1 MWMLIAFCLIVLLFL
16 FWDYSDIRNDLPLQ
30 SGASAQGAGRS
41 AGPHSAD
48 PRLMTDAK
56 VNECRFS
63 VRFVP
68 VFLTMF
74 VPTVLGGALMLLAF
88 DPSFDWTKFVVITV
102 LIGLPG
108 SILGAFLIRLTGQL
122 KVNDSGLHDCAMV
135 FGGVFVGWND
145 MQVAETRFLLI
156 LKAVRISSLS
166 TGKRFWLTQE
176 MYRRPDFRECVDALA
191 PANCPL
197 LKYLPQ

>member
-1 MWMLIAFCLIVLLFL
+1 MWMLIAFCLVVLLLL
-16 FWDYSDIRNDLPLQ
+16 FWDYSDIRSELPLQ
-30 SGASAQGAGRS
+30 SGTSGQGAVASAGG
-41 AGPHSAD
+41 HTAD
-48 PRLMTDAK
+48 PRLVTEVK
-56 VNECRFS
+56 VDECRFS
-63 VRFVP
+63 IRFIP
-68 VFLTMF
+68 VFLAMV

-88 DPSFDWTKFVVITV
+88 DPSFDWTKFGVITA

-108 SILGAFLIRLTGQL
+108 SILGAFVIRLTGQL

-156 LKAVRISSLS
+156 FKAVRISSLS

-176 MYRRPDFRECVDALA
+176 MYRRPDFRECIYALA

-197 LKYLPQ
+197 LKYLAK